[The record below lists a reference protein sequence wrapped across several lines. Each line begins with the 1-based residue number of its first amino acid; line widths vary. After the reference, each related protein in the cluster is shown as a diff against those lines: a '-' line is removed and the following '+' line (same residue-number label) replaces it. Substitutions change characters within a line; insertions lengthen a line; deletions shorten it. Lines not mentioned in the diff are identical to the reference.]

1 MMAGRRE
8 RPRGRR
14 KDRDEDSIDGSASTA
29 TEGPANALPAYVP
42 PPTPP
47 GRTRLGDLLVSEGSI
62 SSERLADALLQ
73 QATSG
78 ERLGSVLVA
87 AGALTESSLTSA
99 LARQLGLPEADLG
112 SETPHPDAVAL
123 LPADL
128 ARASAVVPLRI
139 DADGALVVAAADPTP
154 ETLSRVATAAGREV
168 RAFLAPASAVMR
180 ATNQVYRTLDGIDAH
195 VNAFSATQTA
205 RTTVTTSATPV
216 RRTWLWWSSR

>member
-1 MMAGRRE
+1 MVCPVNQPGDKIARRLDERAADELGAVHRGRARPRKVGLLDPPPRRADASMMAGRRE

-99 LARQLGLPEADLG
+99 LARQLGLPKADLG

-168 RAFLAPASAVMR
+168 RAFL
-180 ATNQVYRTLDGIDAH
+180 
-195 VNAFSATQTA
+195 
-205 RTTVTTSATPV
+205 
-216 RRTWLWWSSR
+216 